1 MHHTCSLKSNW
12 FGKVVRILNRKSKKV
27 IFIVNLIF
35 LAPHLQAQSEP
46 EEVLYS
52 MNHVLNCAG
61 ASIIELADP
70 YLSVLNYNGYGAW
83 FEYNNYRYFNPGRP
97 VLVEYQR
104 FEGLGA
110 LTLNPQSTALI
121 TYFAANTAY
130 GALYEY
136 RDINNIVLHAGGNID
151 VDFGMKMNSRNVN
164 NPYSMDLATNLNGML
179 GFRYMIPTKR
189 RILNLSTQIEFP
201 IMGCMFV
208 PYPGLSYYEIYTS
221 KKIGETI
228 HFSSFHNKQGI
239 KQRIIFNMP
248 FKHSSWSVGVL
259 MHLLKY
265 QTGEQ
270 PYKINEFSVFF
281 GIEYDLIKFSGW
293 KSNKP
298 ENFVSP
304 GL

>member
-1 MHHTCSLKSNW
+1 M
-12 FGKVVRILNRKSKKV
+12 VRILNKK
-27 IFIVNLIF
+27 IKKAISIASLFFIAL
-35 LAPHLQAQSEP
+35 HLQAQSEL
-46 EEVLYS
+46 EEALYS
-52 MNHVLNCAG
+52 MNHVLNYVG

-83 FEYNNYRYFNPGRP
+83 FEYNNYRYFNPSCSA
-97 VLVEYQR
+97 LVEYSR
-104 FEGLGA
+104 LEGLGA

-121 TYFAANTAY
+121 TYLGANTAY
-130 GALYEY
+130 GVLYEY
-136 RDINNIVLHAGGNID
+136 RDIDNIVLHAGGNVD
-151 VDFGMKMNSRNVN
+151 VDFGMKIHSRNVN

-201 IMGCMFV
+201 MMGCMFV
-208 PYPGLSYYEIYTS
+208 PYPGLSYYEIYNS

-228 HFSSFHNKQGI
+228 HFSSFHNKQG
-239 KQRIIFNMP
+239 IIFNMP

-270 PYKINEFSVFF
+270 PYKMNEFSVFF
-281 GIEYDLIKFSGW
+281 GIQYDFIKFSGW

>member
-1 MHHTCSLKSNW
+1 M
-12 FGKVVRILNRKSKKV
+12 VRILNRKIKKA
-27 IFIVNLIF
+27 ISITSLIF
-35 LAPHLQAQSEP
+35 FTLHLQAQSEP
-46 EEVLYS
+46 EKTMYS
-52 MNHVLNCAG
+52 MNHVLNYAG
-61 ASIIELADP
+61 ASIVELVDP
-70 YLSVLNYNGYGAW
+70 YLSVLNYSGYGVW
-83 FEYNNYRYFNPGRP
+83 FDYSNYRYFDPGRLT
-97 VLVEYQR
+97 LVEYSR
-104 FEGLGA
+104 LEGLGA

-121 TYFAANTAY
+121 TYLGANTAY
-130 GALYEY
+130 GVLYEY
-136 RDINNIVLHAGGNID
+136 RDIDNIVLHADDNVD
-151 VDFGMKMNSRNVN
+151 VDFGMKIHSRNVN
-164 NPYSMDLATNLNGML
+164 NPYSMDLAANLNGML

-201 IMGCMFV
+201 MMGCMFV
-208 PYPGLSYYEIYTS
+208 PYPGLSYYEIYNS

-270 PYKINEFSVFF
+270 PYKMNEFSVFF
-281 GIEYDLIKFSGW
+281 GIQYDFIKFSGW